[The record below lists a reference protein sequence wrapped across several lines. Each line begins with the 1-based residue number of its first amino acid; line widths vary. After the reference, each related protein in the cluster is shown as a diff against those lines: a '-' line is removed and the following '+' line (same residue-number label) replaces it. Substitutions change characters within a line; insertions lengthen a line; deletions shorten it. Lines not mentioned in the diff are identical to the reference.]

1 MEEITGIL
9 VLIGFMTGMCLGSVA
24 VLLQQRSESVPP
36 SNPQI
41 DRMLTNQ
48 RDSIRSLRMDFIRFR
63 DNHDRE
69 LITLLRETLRNS
81 PRSVASVDEE
91 PNASS

>member
-1 MEEITGIL
+1 MDDIVGIL
-9 VLIGFMTGMCLGSVA
+9 VLIGFITGMCLGSVA
-24 VLLQQRSESVPP
+24 VLLQQRTEVVVPN
-36 SNPQI
+36 NPHTE
-41 DRMLTNQ
+41 RMLTNQ